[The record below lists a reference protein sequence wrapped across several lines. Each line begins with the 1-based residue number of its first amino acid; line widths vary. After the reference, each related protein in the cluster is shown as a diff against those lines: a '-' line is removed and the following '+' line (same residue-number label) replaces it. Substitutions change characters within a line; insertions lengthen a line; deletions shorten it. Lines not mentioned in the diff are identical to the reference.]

1 MRKVFVGTENYAAFT
16 SAIDEVERRGAAE
29 AGMLLVTGLP
39 GLGKSHV
46 VTRWAEQ
53 AGAVFL
59 RANVDWTPR
68 YFLVE
73 LAKRLKG
80 VETTGTAQAI
90 FTAVFKHIENH
101 RVPLVIDEAE
111 FTLQNNAAAL
121 EKLRDLSDRLEITVV
136 LIGMERILERI
147 GKYKQISGRIARV
160 VEFKSSSREDV
171 HLACEKLSEVVLTP
185 ALRDEVHRISCGRMR
200 DVLNIIASI
209 ELIAKGNGLSEVDV
223 THLEGQELSFDWQVR
238 APKMVKAAKPGQRP
252 AGAC

>member
-1 MRKVFVGTENYAAFT
+1 MHHQFVKTSNFEAFT
-16 SAIDEVERRGAAE
+16 SAVREVERRGAKE

-39 GLGKSHV
+39 GLGKTEI
-46 VTRWAEQ
+46 VTGWAAQ

-73 LAKRLKG
+73 LARKLK
-80 VETTGTAQAI
+80 VESTGPAQAI
-90 FTAVFKHIENH
+90 FKAVLNH
-101 RVPLVIDEAE
+101 MEERKPPLVIDEAE
-111 FTLQNNAAAL
+111 FTLHNNAAAL
-121 EKLRDLSDRLEITVV
+121 EKLRDLSDRSETTVV

-147 GKYKQISGRIARV
+147 GKHKQISGRIARV
-160 VEFKSSSREDV
+160 VEFKPATREDV
-171 HLACEKLSEVVLTP
+171 HLACEKLSEVALSP

-209 ELIAKGNGLSEVDV
+209 ELIAKNNGLPEVDV

-238 APKMVKAAKPGQRP
+238 APKMVQLQKGQRRT
-252 AGAC
+252 AGGR

>member
-1 MRKVFVGTENYAAFT
+1 MRHQFVKTSNFEAFT
-16 SAIDEVERRGAAE
+16 SAVREVERRGAKE

-39 GLGKSHV
+39 GLGKTQI
-46 VTRWAEQ
+46 VTGWAAQ

-73 LAKRLKG
+73 LAKSLK
-80 VETTGTAQAI
+80 VESTGPAQAI
-90 FTAVFKHIENH
+90 FKAVLHHMEERKP
-101 RVPLVIDEAE
+101 PLVIDEAE
-111 FTLQNNAAAL
+111 FTLHNNAAAL
-121 EKLRDLSDRLEITVV
+121 EKLRDLSDRAETTVV

-160 VEFKSSSREDV
+160 VEFKPATREDV
-171 HLACEKLSEVVLTP
+171 HLACEKLSEVALSP

-209 ELIAKGNGLSEVDV
+209 ELIAKNNGLSEVDV
-223 THLEGQELSFDWQVR
+223 PHLEGQELSFDWQVR
-238 APKMVKAAKPGQRP
+238 APKMVQLQKGQRRQA
-252 AGAC
+252 AGGR